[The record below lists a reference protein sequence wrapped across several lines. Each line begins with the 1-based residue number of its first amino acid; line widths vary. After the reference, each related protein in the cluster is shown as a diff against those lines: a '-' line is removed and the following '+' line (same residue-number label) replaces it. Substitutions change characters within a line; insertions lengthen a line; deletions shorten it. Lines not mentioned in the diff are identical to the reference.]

1 MKKLFIAVALLVAG
15 AAYAQ
20 DEPKPNVQIDNAGNY
35 VALERSKKEDTATGR
50 FFVAKDGNLYPV
62 YKSKNGKIYALRI
75 SKKGNTYKYYLKP
88 TTEELHFEE

>member
-15 AAYAQ
+15 TAFAQ
-20 DEPKPNVQIDNAGNY
+20 EEQKPNVQIDNAGNY

-75 SKKGNTYKYYLKP
+75 SKKGKTYKYYLKP
-88 TTEELHFEE
+88 NTEELDFEE

>member
-15 AAYAQ
+15 AAYGQ
-20 DEPKPNVQIDNAGNY
+20 EQEPNVQIDNAGNY
-35 VALERSKKEDTATGR
+35 VSLERSKKKDTATGR

-75 SKKGNTYKYYLKP
+75 SKKGKTYKYFLKP
-88 TTEELHFEE
+88 STEELDFEPE